1 MWNFASDNVTGAA
14 PVILQRLNE
23 GMAGSVPAYG
33 DDAVSQALED
43 RFAELFGCAVA
54 VAPVTTGSAANAL
67 ALSVLTPPWGIV
79 LAHEGAHAI
88 WAECGGPEMFTGGAR
103 LRGLPGG
110 DGKIDPVAVTAA
122 AARSRASGFHEGQPT
137 TLSLTQVNELG
148 GVYAIAEVEAL
159 CRVAGEAGLAVH
171 MDGAR
176 FANAVAAL
184 GCHPAE
190 VTWRAGVKALSFGG
204 TKNGC
209 LMAEAVVIF
218 EPTPAERTALAFR
231 RKQAG
236 QVLSKHRVL
245 ALQFDAYLADGL
257 WLRHA
262 AHANAMA
269 ARLAAG
275 LARVPSI
282 RLLHPVEANQLFLA
296 LPVAVH
302 ERLAAAGY
310 RLSAWDEGVW
320 RAVTAFDTP
329 VEAVDGLLDCLAA
342 AVGEAAA

>member
-14 PVILQRLNE
+14 PAILQRLNE

-33 DDAVSQALED
+33 DDALSQDLER

-67 ALSVLTPPWGIV
+67 ALAVLTPPWGIV

-88 WAECGGPEMFTGGAR
+88 WSECGGPEMFSGGAR
-103 LRGLPGG
+103 LRGLPGAG
-110 DGKIDPVAVTAA
+110 GRIDPGSVAATAA
-122 AARSRASGFHEGQPT
+122 RIRASGFHEGQPT
-137 TLSLTQVNELG
+137 TLSITQVNELG
-148 GVYAIAEVEAL
+148 GVYGVAEVEAL
-159 CRVAGEAGLAVH
+159 CREARQAGLVVH

-184 GCHPAE
+184 GCHPGD

-218 EPTPAERTALAFR
+218 DPSEAERTALAFR

-245 ALQFDAYLADGL
+245 ALQLEAYMAEGR
-257 WLRHA
+257 WLRQA

-269 ARLAAG
+269 ARLADG
-275 LARVPSI
+275 LARIPAV

-296 LPVAVH
+296 MPAAVQQ
-302 ERLAAAGY
+302 RLAAAGY
-310 RLSAWDEGVW
+310 RLSAWDDGVW

-329 VEAVDGLLDCLAA
+329 VEAVDGLLDCLMAA
-342 AVGEAAA
+342 AAA